1 MSLKNTDSF
10 FINIILISTT
20 VNTDEFDHSSTMNE
34 LAELIKVT
42 MVSEPEVDVY
52 QRIVNTIETRSKET
66 ICE

>member
-1 MSLKNTDSF
+1 MSLKNTDSL
-10 FINIILISTT
+10 FINIILISKT
-20 VNTDEFDHSSTMNE
+20 VNTDEVDHSSTMNE

-52 QRIVNTIETRSKET
+52 QRIVHTIETRSKET